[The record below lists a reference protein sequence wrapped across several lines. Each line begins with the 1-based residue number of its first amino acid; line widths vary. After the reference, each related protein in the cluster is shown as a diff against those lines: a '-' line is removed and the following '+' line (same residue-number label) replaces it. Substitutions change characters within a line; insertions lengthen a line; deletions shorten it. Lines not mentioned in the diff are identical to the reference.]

1 MTTFTTIPLSGA
13 TDYRPIKIAATSGT
27 GTTVHTAQASTT
39 LSDFVTLE
47 ITNSDTVARPY
58 VVQWGGTS
66 APDDNAFEG
75 VILAGSSETI
85 CIKKPIRN
93 ALVVR
98 VKSETLTWIDLVSY
112 TGATNVLLVSGSVQ
126 REA

>member
-1 MTTFTTIPLSGA
+1 MPFTTIPLSGS
-13 TDYRPIKIAATSGT
+13 TDFRPVKIAATSGA
-27 GTTVHTAQASTT
+27 GTLVHTAQSSTT
-39 LSDFVTLE
+39 LSDFVTIE
-47 ITNSDTVARPY
+47 INNSDTVARPY
-58 VVQWGGTS
+58 IVQWGGTS

-75 VILAGSSETI
+75 VILAGSNETI

-98 VKSETLTWIDLVSY
+98 VKSETLTWIDGVSY
-112 TGATNVLLVSGSVQ
+112 TGATNILLVSGSVQ